1 MHTIAIDVDDVTA
14 DLVSAWLDRY
24 NLDHNDSLSE
34 KDIKTWDIGSHT
46 KIGDK
51 MYEYLTPD
59 LYDLISPI
67 FNSLWGIGKLREMG
81 NKVIFVTSFLPSLAG
96 RKYHWLKF
104 YGFLESQKDYI
115 EAKDK
120 SLIRCDYLI
129 DDSPDNIINSYGIP
143 IVFTREWNKQLWT
156 YDRVDNWVDIVSYF
170 SGVMEMTGV

>member
-59 LYDLISPI
+59 LYDSISPV
-67 FNSLWGIGKLREMG
+67 FNSLWGVSKLREMG

-96 RKYHWLKF
+96 RKYQWLKF
-104 YGFLESQKDYI
+104 YGFLEDPKGYI
-115 EAKDK
+115 EAKNK

-129 DDSPDNIINSYGIP
+129 DDSPENIIGSYGIP
-143 IVFTREWNKQLWT
+143 IVFTREWNKSLWT